1 VAGAPATTRLF
12 TLTGVGG
19 CGKTSHGLEVARD
32 VADQF
37 PCGADSRY
45 PGSDRLDGAGWSQS
59 IAAQNLGLTQ
69 PRVSDLYRGK
79 ISKFSLDALV
89 EIASKLGI
97 HVRVEVDT
105 DTVLSA

>member
-1 VAGAPATTRLF
+1 MSVW
-12 TLTGVGG
+12 
-19 CGKTSHGLEVARD
+19 D
-32 VADQF
+32 DI
-37 PCGADSRY
+37 ADSREEAENLKLRAALIRAIR
-45 PGSDRLDGAGWSQS
+45 DRIEVAGWSQS

-97 HVRVEVDT
+97 HVRVEVDA
-105 DTVLSA
+105 DTVLSV

>member
-1 VAGAPATTRLF
+1 MVAGSNPVSPTR
-12 TLTGVGG
+12 
-19 CGKTSHGLEVARD
+19 EVPDHRW
-32 VADQF
+32 F
-37 PCGADSRY
+37 WRNPEPDSREEAENLKLRAALIRAIR
-45 PGSDRLDGAGWSQS
+45 DRIEVAGWSQS

-97 HVRVEVDT
+97 HVRVEVDA

>member
-1 VAGAPATTRLF
+1 MSVW
-12 TLTGVGG
+12 
-19 CGKTSHGLEVARD
+19 D
-32 VADQF
+32 DI
-37 PCGADSRY
+37 ADSREEAENLKLRAALIRAIR
-45 PGSDRLDGAGWSQS
+45 DRIDGAAWSQS

-97 HVRVEVDT
+97 HVRVEVA